1 MTAWQRAFTLNTLVR
16 GFMAVV
22 SVFALS
28 ASISMAQ
35 TVVAPAASKAK
46 AEPAIESRPTWSQL
60 TEPQQTALKPMQ
72 ADWASMDGNRKKKWL
87 AVAQR
92 YQSMQPVDQAR
103 MHSRMAEW
111 SKLTPAQRSAARDNY
126 SAVLSSPSS
135 SADPA
140 SKANL
145 REQWAKYQALSPE
158 KKASLTEKANKA
170 ADATKTKPLA
180 TP

>member
-1 MTAWQRAFTLNTLVR
+1 MTVWQRAFALNTLVR

-22 SVFALS
+22 SVFALGT
-28 ASISMAQ
+28 SISMAQ
-35 TVVAPAASKAK
+35 PVAAPTASKAK
-46 AEPAIESRPTWSQL
+46 AEPAIESRPSWAAL
-60 TEPQQTALKPMQ
+60 TAPQQTALKPMQ

-92 YQSMQPVDQAR
+92 YQSMQPADQAR

-111 SKLTPAQRSAARDNY
+111 SKLTPVQRSAARDNY

-145 REQWAKYQALSPE
+145 SEQWAKYQALSPE
-158 KKASLTEKANKA
+158 KKASLTEKANKT
-170 ADATKTKPLA
+170 ADSIKTKPLA